1 MAVILYVRIK
11 SGLDPDE
18 LERRAL
24 ERKPRF
30 KEIPGLIQKVYG
42 REPQTGEVCGIYFFK
57 DLPSMQAFKETELA
71 KTIPSA
77 YEALDVRREVYELM
91 FPLYEERGPF

>member
-11 SGLDPDE
+11 SGLEPDE

-42 REPQTGEVCGIYFFK
+42 RDLQTGEVCGIYFFK
-57 DLPSMQAFKETELA
+57 DLPSMQASKRLSWQ
-71 KTIPSA
+71 KPSH
-77 YEALDVRREVYELM
+77 RLM
-91 FPLYEERGPF
+91 KP